1 MNPNNL
7 FGMEIDDD
15 GLPKYSPDRKNIA
28 AYHMYKLGLTDKLP
42 DPEDTHTPF
51 FRTPSYYEEKAR
63 RERQAQAGLS
73 TTFEGEQARPDPPGS
88 DMTDLYK
95 GRPFDVGGE
104 GVNPPAS
111 RQKPFVPDTNA
122 PYGQMGQA
130 GQQEKEAPFGQQVE
144 KGQNSQPPLDT
155 KAFGREVLGRIF
167 GEVKPVVPNGG
178 LDGGLQK
185 QPFSGTGRMG
195 EPQQYASPK
204 EPVSPESPDTSE
216 KGVDWSGQ
224 ASPSESRTRPV
235 ELNRAMPLPV
245 QADEKGSN
253 MSLPRVDEAIRAI
266 QGKSDMPDMSAR
278 VSDLRNPAGYRT
290 LELKSGERE
299 KDEGPWSSGLFPL
312 LFFRPEL
319 IGKGRLSAGA
329 IEAAGLTG
337 REAVPVQDAVYPEKE
352 EAPVDH
358 AADLGNETARGWM
371 NEDASQSGTQQE
383 AGALKDGDFSP
394 DSLEAPSA
402 GETAKRA
409 LGSAFANDNRA
420 NPGFAPMQVAILSPN
435 QFKMLPGR
443 REVPVEMTNSI
454 NSDLTRLNR
463 GWAIGINFTVV
474 SRFEGGSHPEP
485 NIPISNKDLNEERR
499 LIAEDRKNGTNKA
512 QKMKWPNNSGVT
524 VGCGFDLGQLAS
536 GAAGI
541 ASLREYGFPESFVQ
555 KFAPYLGKKRVE
567 ADDFLKTH
575 KLVLSQDEINTVNRL
590 VMTQQAKDCIGRWDE
605 QIALIRKTNPR
616 APFFHEM
623 SSTLQTIVFSRHYHQ
638 GPGGYQKNS
647 NKAVYNAMLE
657 NDWPTVKRQFQGLI
671 NRSKPEWLK
680 NRFRKEQIF
689 LKKGS
694 R

>member
-1 MNPNNL
+1 MNPNNP

-204 EPVSPESPDTSE
+204 EPVSPESPDTPE

-319 IGKGRLSAGA
+319 IGKGRLSVGE
-329 IEAAGLTG
+329 IEAAGLSSM
-337 REAVPVQDAVYPEKE
+337 EEVPVQYAEPAKE
-352 EAPVDH
+352 EAP
-358 AADLGNETARGWM
+358 GWM
-371 NEDASQSGTQQE
+371 NGDSFVAGSQEQGDV
-383 AGALKDGDFSP
+383 LPDGDFSVEG
-394 DSLEAPSA
+394 LEAPSA
-402 GETAKRA
+402 GGGRKKGFE
-409 LGSAFANDNRA
+409 SVFANDNTA
-420 NPGFAPMQVAILSPN
+420 NPGFAPMQVAIIDP
-435 QFKMLPGR
+435 KELPIRGDR
-443 REVPVEMTNSI
+443 REVSIDMTHDI
-454 NSDLTRLNR
+454 NSRLTRLNR
-463 GWAIGINFTVV
+463 GWPIGINFTVL
-474 SRFEGGSHPEP
+474 SRLEGGSNPRA
-485 NIPISNKDLNEERR
+485 NLPIAKKELDLERR
-499 LIAEDRKNGTNKA
+499 LIEQDRKNGTNLAKTT
-512 QKMKWPNNSGVT
+512 KWANRSGVT
-524 VGCGFDLGQLAS
+524 IGSGFDLGQTS
-536 GAAGI
+536 VDEMRGM
-541 ASLREYGFPESFVQ
+541 GFPESLIG
-555 KFAPYLGKKRVE
+555 KCAPYIGKKRVA
-567 ADDFLKTH
+567 ADDELRKKPLILTH
-575 KLVLSQDEINTVNRL
+575 EEIDFVNHTVML
-590 VMTQQAKDCIGRWDE
+590 DKAQKSISDWDSR
-605 QIALIRKTNPR
+605 IALLRKTNPN

-623 SSTLQTIVFSRHYHQ
+623 NSTQQTIVFSRYYHQ
-638 GPGGYQKNS
+638 GPGWI
-647 NKAVYNAMLE
+647 NKTANRPMFEAMKK
-657 NDWPTVKRQFQGLI
+657 NDWATVNRQLQGLV
-671 NRSKPEWLK
+671 NRLEKSGPRWLWTRFTNELEFLDGKYNKP
-680 NRFRKEQIF
+680 
-689 LKKGS
+689 
-694 R
+694 